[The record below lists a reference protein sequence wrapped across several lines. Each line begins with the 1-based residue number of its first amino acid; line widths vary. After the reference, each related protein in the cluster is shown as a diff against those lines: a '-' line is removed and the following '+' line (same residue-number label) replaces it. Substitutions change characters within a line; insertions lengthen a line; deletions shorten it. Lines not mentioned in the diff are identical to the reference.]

1 MEKQKQRGH
10 GFWRRGMAAV
20 LVMSTV
26 LLGPRCAAQVLT
38 TVEEAGP
45 ADCVYIAGNPDLY
58 PIEYYDSEQQCYRG
72 ILPELLGMVAEDT
85 GISFAY
91 VNAGSEDSRLEMAR
105 NSQVEMVTAFRRGE
119 FSRMVL
125 PVQRTVLTT
134 ETDGRETAICVG
146 FTGIIKE
153 ELRERII
160 KALEAIPEEDKTTLA
175 ISFTLGQERRPGG
188 RRHAWQGRRLW
199 QRRQLHC

>member
-1 MEKQKQRGH
+1 MT
-10 GFWRRGMAAV
+10 AV

-26 LLGPRCAAQVLT
+26 LLGPQCMAQVLT

-91 VNAGSEDSRLEMAR
+91 VNAGSERCLPPKR
-105 NSQVEMVTAFRRGE
+105 TAGKQRFVWG
-119 FSRMVL
+119 L
-125 PVQRTVLTT
+125 PGSSKRSC
-134 ETDGRETAICVG
+134 GS
-146 FTGIIKE
+146 
-153 ELRERII
+153 
-160 KALEAIPEEDKTTLA
+160 AL
-175 ISFTLGQERRPGG
+175 
-188 RRHAWQGRRLW
+188 
-199 QRRQLHC
+199 